1 MKSTDVPVFDKSMD
15 YLTLVKQ
22 QNQRMRSLQANLE
35 FESDKYLE
43 LLELVVEVER
53 KLNSEIHLNEAKFLR
68 KRDEKFTRKQL

>member
-35 FESDKYLE
+35 YESDKYLE
-43 LLELVVEVER
+43 LLELVVKVER
-53 KLNSEIHLNEAKFLR
+53 KLNSEIQLNEAKFLR

>member
-53 KLNSEIHLNEAKFLR
+53 KLNFEIHLNEAKFLR